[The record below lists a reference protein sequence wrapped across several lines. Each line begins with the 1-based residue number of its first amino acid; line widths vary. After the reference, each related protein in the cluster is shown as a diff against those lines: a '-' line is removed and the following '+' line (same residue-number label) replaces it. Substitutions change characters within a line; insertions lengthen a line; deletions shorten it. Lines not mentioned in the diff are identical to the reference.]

1 MSITNEKDV
10 KEYILDLEEESYGV
24 LDVLLDEYFD
34 ENISNLFN
42 VLYMLLKNSN
52 QNKGKIDYIIN
63 LITKITYINIETQNT
78 KALSKISN
86 LIKSLN
92 YKIATNFSKKDKIQI
107 NNIKFSLD
115 DLFNYINTTNNIKVR
130 KLTCLA

>member
-10 KEYILDLEEESYGV
+10 KEYILDLEKDSYGV
-24 LDVLLDEYFD
+24 LYVLLDEYFD
-34 ENISNLFN
+34 ETISPLFN
-42 VLYMLLKNSN
+42 ALYMLLKNSN
-52 QNKGKIDYIIN
+52 QNKEKIDYIIN
-63 LITKITYINIETQNT
+63 LIARITYINIENKNT

-115 DLFNYINTTNNIKVR
+115 DLFNRINTINNIKVR
-130 KLTCLA
+130 KLICSA

>member
-1 MSITNEKDV
+1 MSITNEKEV
-10 KEYILDLEEESYGV
+10 KEYILDLEKDSYRV

-34 ENISNLFN
+34 ETISPLFN
-42 VLYMLLKNSN
+42 ALYMLLKNSN
-52 QNKGKIDYIIN
+52 QNKEKIDYIIN
-63 LITKITYINIETQNT
+63 LIARITYINIENKNT

-115 DLFNYINTTNNIKVR
+115 DLFNRINTINNIKVR
-130 KLTCLA
+130 KLICSA

>member
-10 KEYILDLEEESYGV
+10 KEYILDLEKDSYGV

-34 ENISNLFN
+34 ETISPLFN
-42 VLYMLLKNSN
+42 ALYMLLKNSN

-63 LITKITYINIETQNT
+63 LITKITYINIENKNT

-115 DLFNYINTTNNIKVR
+115 DLFNRINITNNIKVR
-130 KLTCLA
+130 KLICSA

>member
-1 MSITNEKDV
+1 MSITNEKEV
-10 KEYILDLEEESYGV
+10 KEYILDLEKDSYGV

-34 ENISNLFN
+34 ETISPLFN
-42 VLYMLLKNSN
+42 ALYMLLKNSN
-52 QNKGKIDYIIN
+52 QNKEKIDYIIN
-63 LITKITYINIETQNT
+63 LIARITYINIENKNT

-92 YKIATNFSKKDKIQI
+92 YKIATNFSKKDKIKI

-115 DLFNYINTTNNIKVR
+115 DLFNRINTTNNIKVR
-130 KLTCLA
+130 KLTCSA

>member
-34 ENISNLFN
+34 ETISPLFN
-42 VLYMLLKNSN
+42 ALYMLLKNSN

-115 DLFNYINTTNNIKVR
+115 ELFNYINTTNNIKVR